1 MESPEQQ
8 DLNEFSLSTGGLLHS
23 LSQHTKV
30 ADHIIAR
37 VFALMVITWFPLL
50 ILWEVYSPAAVD
62 ISFLLD
68 YGVYGRILVAIP
80 LLVIAEIPINRRTR
94 DALGQF
100 IKTNLTRAE
109 DVPLLASAVRDATAQ
124 KGSILAEIIILAIIY
139 SSIGV
144 RSMVILPV
152 SLSTWYYADGKITP
166 AGWYY
171 LLVSLPAFQFL
182 LIRWIWRLAIWTGL
196 LWRISR
202 LDLQLVPIH
211 PDKMGGLG
219 FLGLAQIPF
228 GIIGF
233 ACGAVIS
240 TSLLNHI
247 TYRGLVLANA
257 TSVMVVYVVLAVLVI
272 IAPVFVFTGKLVA
285 LRASGILKYGDLGED
300 YARLFDQ
307 KWIGG
312 SHPEDETVLGSSD
325 IQSLADLAN
334 SYAIVQ
340 NMRIMAADNKTVI
353 GIAVM
358 AAIPMI
364 PVFFATLP
372 FDEIVARVLGILG

>member
-8 DLNEFSLSTGGLLHS
+8 ELNEFSLSTGGLFHT
-23 LSQHTKV
+23 LSRRTGMAGRV
-30 ADHIIAR
+30 AVRA
-37 VFALMVITWFPLL
+37 FMLMILAWFPLL
-50 ILWEVYSPAAVD
+50 ILWAIYGPAAVD
-62 ISFLLD
+62 ISFFRD
-68 YGVYGRILVAIP
+68 YGVYGRILIAIP
-80 LLVIAEIPINRRTR
+80 VLVIAEMPIGRRTR
-94 DALGQF
+94 DALEQF
-100 IKTNLTRAE
+100 IKTDLTREE
-109 DVPLLASAVRDATAQ
+109 DMPLLSSAVRDATAQ
-124 KGSILAEIIILAIIY
+124 KNSVLAEIIILALIY

-144 RSMVILPV
+144 RSQIILPA
-152 SLSTWYYADGKITP
+152 SMNTWYYAGGKITP

-171 LLVSLPAFQFL
+171 VLVSLPVFQFL

-211 PDKMGGLG
+211 PDRMGGLG

-228 GIIGF
+228 GMIGF

-257 TSVMVVYVVLAVLVI
+257 TGIMAVYVALAVLVI

-285 LRASGILKYGDLGED
+285 LRANGILKYGDLGED
-300 YARLFDQ
+300 YAKLFDQ

-312 SHPEDETVLGSSD
+312 LHPEDETVLGSSD

-334 SYAIVQ
+334 SFDIVQ
-340 NMRIMAADNKTVI
+340 NMRIVAADNKTVI
-353 GIAVM
+353 VIALL

-364 PVFFATLP
+364 LVYFATLP